1 MNPDDERRGVEC
13 RRDSLDA
20 WNAWRWQVDLPHV
33 AVIHL
38 DEHGRLTRSAP
49 TRPDGLPIPVII
61 LPTLRSPALEDF
73 QIMATPEE
81 LRQRGQH

>member
-1 MNPDDERRGVEC
+1 MQKRLARRVERLEV
-13 RRDSLDA
+13 A
-20 WNAWRWQVDLPHV
+20 KFAVDLPHV

-81 LRQRGQH
+81 LRQRGQQ